1 MYEIAEQ
8 VRVWLAAGRDVSV
21 AQVVAT
27 RGFSSRDPGAAAAW
41 SGSESVGQVLE
52 GLDTRSLVGRPVGL
66 HEIAISDDDAHRA
79 GLSCGGTAGVLVQS
93 ASALGADV
101 WDRLAAREPVLLVTS
116 VATGAVS
123 SYPAQT
129 VREAPGEAPRI
140 FGRGV
145 SATQLDG
152 DVAVVALWPVPTLV
166 VVGDGLIADALAG
179 AAALLGWSSEVT
191 TDVDT
196 AVRAAGRLH
205 RSDAFV
211 VLSHAREVDGPSL
224 AAALAGPVSAPA
236 FGEEPIEH
244 VTVRTLPPSDGL
256 RLYVIDGSLAHGVDG
271 KVRVLDGARLAIIGQ
286 ISNGMYGDFDVAEDG
301 RTLLNATTFFPRGDH
316 GERVDV
322 LEYYDPATLLP
333 TAETVLPP
341 KRAEETGVSAFM
353 AQSAGGEYLFIQNA
367 SPATSVTVD
376 GWRSA
381 RSRDASG

>member
-145 SATQLDG
+145 SASELVAD
-152 DVAVVALWPVPTLV
+152 DAVVSLWPVPTLI
-166 VVGDGLIADALAG
+166 VVGDGLIGAALADT
-179 AAALLGWSSEVT
+179 ATLLGWSSQVT
-191 TDVDT
+191 TDVEL
-196 AVRAAGRLH
+196 AMRAAGRLY

-211 VLSHAREVDGPSL
+211 VLSHSRDVDGPTLS
-224 AAALAGPVSAPA
+224 AALAGDAGYVGALGSRRTQAARREWLTEHGVGADDQARIHGPA
-236 FGEEPIEH
+236 GLDLDAHTPGEIAISIVAEILGS
-244 VTVRTLPPSDGL
+244 RTQSGG
-256 RLYVIDGSLAHGVDG
+256 GSLRDRPGPVHPGPVQHGV
-271 KVRVLDGARLAIIGQ
+271 
-286 ISNGMYGDFDVAEDG
+286 
-301 RTLLNATTFFPRGDH
+301 
-316 GERVDV
+316 
-322 LEYYDPATLLP
+322 
-333 TAETVLPP
+333 
-341 KRAEETGVSAFM
+341 
-353 AQSAGGEYLFIQNA
+353 
-367 SPATSVTVD
+367 
-376 GWRSA
+376 
-381 RSRDASG
+381 SG